1 VAVGSIVLLP
11 ASFAILLA
19 GALLFTNAIEWFGSM
34 VGLGQSA
41 VGSLLA
47 AVATALPE
55 SLIPIVAI
63 VGGEPGSKG
72 VAIGAILG
80 APLLLATVA
89 MALVGISALLYRDR
103 RPQELG
109 CNAHLPTLQR
119 DLAFFMGCFLVVL
132 LLGLGA
138 PKPLQIGGAVVLVV
152 AYAVY
157 VRWTLRHSGP
167 VEAEEELRPL
177 ILDATRSDPPTMS
190 TVVIQLLVALGAIV
204 GGAHIFVEQ
213 VLHLAES
220 AGLEPLVLS
229 LVLAPFATELPEKAN
244 SFFWVREGKDAL
256 ALGNITGAMVFQ
268 STLPVTIGL
277 LFTDWELD
285 TFSMLAGGLALA
297 GGLVAILTLQ
307 IRRRFSGR
315 AIALW
320 TALYASFVVYVVAAG

>member
-1 VAVGSIVLLP
+1 MSSAVLLP

-34 VGLGQSA
+34 IGLGQSA

-63 VGGEPGSKG
+63 VGGAAGSED

-89 MALVGISALLYRDR
+89 MALVGVAAFLYRGR

-109 CNAHLPTLQR
+109 CSVHFPTLER
-119 DLAFFMGCFLVVL
+119 DLAFFMGCFLVAI

-138 PKPLQIGGAVVLVV
+138 PRPLQIAGAIVLVA

-177 ILDATRSDPPTMS
+177 ILDATRSDPPTMP
-190 TVVIQLLVALGAIV
+190 TVLLQLLVALGAIV

-213 VLHLAES
+213 ILHVAES

-268 STLPVTIGL
+268 STLPVSIGL
-277 LFTDWELD
+277 AFTDWELGAL
-285 TFSMLAGGLALA
+285 SVLAGALALC

-320 TALYASFVVYVVAAG
+320 ATLYASFEVYVVAAG

>member
-1 VAVGSIVLLP
+1 MSSAVLLP

-19 GALLFTNAIEWFGSM
+19 GALLFTNAIEWFGAM
-34 VGLGQSA
+34 LGLGQSA

-63 VGGEPGSKG
+63 VEGGEGSED
-72 VAIGAILG
+72 VAVGAIIG
-80 APLLLATVA
+80 APLLLATIA
-89 MALVGISALLYRDR
+89 MALVGVSAFLYRQR
-103 RPQELG
+103 RPQGLALD
-109 CNAHLPTLQR
+109 AHFPTLQR
-119 DLAFFMGCFLVVL
+119 DLAFFIGCFLVAL

-138 PKPLQIGGAVVLVV
+138 PTPLRVAGAVVLVL
-152 AYAVY
+152 AYSGY
-157 VRWTLRHSGP
+157 VRWTLRHGGP
-167 VEAEEELRPL
+167 VEAEEELKPL
-177 ILDATRSDPPTMS
+177 IMDTTRSDPPTMA
-190 TVVIQLLVALGAIV
+190 TVVVQLLVALGAIV

-213 VLHLAES
+213 VLHVAES

-268 STLPVTIGL
+268 STLPVSIGL
-277 LFTDWELD
+277 VFTDWELD
-285 TFSMLAGGLALA
+285 TYSVLAGGLALG
-297 GGLVAILTLQ
+297 GGLIAILTLQ

-315 AIALW
+315 AIVIWA
-320 TALYASFVVYVVAAG
+320 ALYASFVAYVVAAA

>member
-1 VAVGSIVLLP
+1 MSSAVLLP

-19 GALLFTNAIEWFGSM
+19 GALLFTNAIEWFGAKL
-34 VGLGQSA
+34 GLGQSA

-63 VGGEPGSKG
+63 VEGGEGSED
-72 VAIGAILG
+72 VAVGAIIG
-80 APLLLATVA
+80 APLLLATIA
-89 MALVGISALLYRDR
+89 MALVGVSAFLYRQR
-103 RPQELG
+103 RPQGLALD
-109 CNAHLPTLQR
+109 AHFPTLQR
-119 DLAFFMGCFLVVL
+119 DLAFFIGCFLVAL

-138 PKPLQIGGAVVLVV
+138 PTPLQVAGAVALVL
-152 AYAVY
+152 AYSGY
-157 VRWTLRHSGP
+157 VRWTLRHGGP
-167 VEAEEELRPL
+167 VEAEEELKPL
-177 ILDATRSDPPTMS
+177 IMDTTRSDPPTMA
-190 TVVIQLLVALGAIV
+190 TVVVQLLVALGAIV

-213 VLHLAES
+213 VLHVAES

-268 STLPVTIGL
+268 STLPVSIGL
-277 LFTDWELD
+277 VFTDWELD
-285 TFSMLAGGLALA
+285 TYSVLAGGLALG
-297 GGLVAILTLQ
+297 GGLIAILTLQ

-315 AIALW
+315 AIVIWA
-320 TALYASFVVYVVAAG
+320 ALYASFVAYVVAAA